1 MLVASAIKKC
11 KFAPEEL
18 QNGLAA
24 CLHSRPQTE
33 NRRFT
38 AMETMV
44 LIT

>member
-11 KFAPEEL
+11 KFAHEEL

-24 CLHSRPQTE
+24 CLHGWPRPEHRMFKAT
-33 NRRFT
+33 
-38 AMETMV
+38 ETMV